1 MAADYCKRMSA
12 HPQHAELGR
21 DRLREKVER
30 RANRSVHGDFR
41 ITWRFD
47 RRVDDESASEP
58 VGESTTAPL
67 PHLRNVR

>member
-12 HPQHAELGR
+12 HPQRAELDGH
-21 DRLREKVER
+21 RLREKVER
-30 RANRSVHGDFR
+30 RANRRVDGDFR

-47 RRVDDESASEP
+47 RRVDDESTSEP
-58 VGESTTAPL
+58 VGERTTAPL